1 MSGSADCERGMREG
15 CSAVTGIEGGGST
28 DWSMEGEAVPLT
40 GVCERA
46 KREGGGEGGVDCAIE
61 PLSEA
66 SISITDLAEA
76 EVDAVSS
83 RTGEGSPTES
93 SSEGDGPVS
102 CVKLSSRN
110 S

>member
-15 CSAVTGIEGGGST
+15 CSAATGVDGRGSTAWSTGGG
-28 DWSMEGEAVPLT
+28 GEV
-40 GVCERA
+40 RA
-46 KREGGGEGGVDCAIE
+46 KGEGGEGGVGCVIE

-83 RTGEGSPTES
+83 STVEGTPSES

-102 CVKLSSRN
+102 SRD